1 MRVHTYGYCPN
12 TAICIQA
19 RPPTVHNQLASGT
32 VESEDGG
39 QVVGL
44 HCGLGVGGSVCVCVV
59 EGCVGGVCVVVERGV
74 MEAVC

>member
-1 MRVHTYGYCPN
+1 M
-12 TAICIQA
+12 
-19 RPPTVHNQLASGT
+19 
-32 VESEDGG
+32 
-39 QVVGL
+39 VGL